1 MSGFIRQIN
10 ASDGEPITAPTSV
23 GISVSSWVVF
33 ANDAAYEAVY
43 GAGTQGDAYY
53 NSTELLVR
61 EHNGTEW
68 VYGQNGI
75 NGLEDSTTTGSSQDL
90 DPTYHNLLQ
99 VSNAGLSSVRSI
111 ADAQTS
117 ICYLVNNVGGD
128 ITLLHN
134 SGTAPA
140 GQALL
145 LPGGVN
151 FTLEDGNVAHFV
163 KDTITNAWR
172 YTNAAGSGG
181 GSGTGTGAKN
191 YVLSPD
197 SSTSVTDVGGSVSS
211 DITDVALIPEES
223 KGVAVLVTQTA
234 GAIGNTSTWETNAID
249 EGDGGS
255 NGAAEWY
262 WKTQAGY
269 VDDAASI
276 QWYNSDTSTIIYSQD
291 IKAGTG
297 RISKGMVDLPLTAG
311 ENVKPRIYWNVTS
324 ETNGIAVSG
333 AGTLAETRLV
343 GHAGWKQYINDGV
356 TTDFTFS
363 STPAG
368 WSIERASIVPY
379 RTVDGKYRATLV
391 INATTSSGSTPSV
404 TIDGISFKS
413 GINQPLAVD
422 SGNQSFTGRA
432 TAGGS
437 TIDVQKSGS
446 TTTFRVSG
454 DVELESWPTWA
465 DFDGSVMFGTEAQ
478 AQNARLEAT
487 SSNGQVVASNGIVIY
502 ETVVK
507 DSLSAYD
514 NTTGEYTVPANG
526 DYRVKAQTTDN
537 GANNHRLAIRVN
549 GTEQKVGPT
558 AASYGVADAMLTGL
572 VKGDLITITNDIGA
586 SRTLLNVATFNYFD
600 ISRVPDKS
608 SKATGFPFADQI
620 PGEYGMV
627 KIPNGSVTLDTGNG
641 RGSTNTAIRR
651 FSNNSVTGDA
661 FTYTDSA
668 TDGMSIEAN
677 RDMLVSASYVDV
689 DGAVFQIGITVNASN
704 LTTSPSSSSVSERK
718 AFGEF
723 AANFRSSIGS
733 AAFRVSKG
741 DIIRAHQN
749 PVGYTDGS
757 NLTRFH
763 ILVRLSMLY

>member
-43 GAGTQGDAYY
+43 GAGSIGKAYY
-53 NSTELLVR
+53 NSTELLIR
-61 EHNGTEW
+61 EHNGIQW

-75 NGLEDSTTTGSSQDL
+75 NGLEDSASTGSSQDL

-99 VSNAGLSSVRSI
+99 VSNAGLTSVRSI
-111 ADAQTS
+111 NDAQTS

-145 LPGGVN
+145 LPGAEN
-151 FTLEDGNVAHFV
+151 FLLEEGNVAHFV
-163 KDTITNAWR
+163 KDTITDAWR

-276 QWYNSDTSTIIYSQD
+276 QWYNSDTSTVVYSQD

-297 RISKGMVDLPLTAG
+297 RISKGMVDLPLTTAQ
-311 ENVKPRIYWNVTS
+311 NIKPRIYWNVTS

-343 GHAGWKQYINDGV
+343 GDGGVKQYESVADSITV
-356 TTDFTFS
+356 TP
-363 STPAG
+363 STG
-368 WSIERASIVPY
+368 TLSRAVFVPY
-379 RTVDGKYRATLV
+379 RTVDGAPRCILNITVTSMTGSSSTVTITGLTSVNAGLRQAIGTGTTSAPSTRN
-391 INATTSSGSTPSV
+391 INAYIAANTSIITVNTDDTTLSTV
-404 TIDGISFKS
+404 A
-413 GINQPLAVD
+413 L
-422 SGNQSFTGRA
+422 
-432 TAGGS
+432 
-437 TIDVQKSGS
+437 
-446 TTTFRVSG
+446 SG
-454 DVELESWPTWA
+454 DIELESWPTWA
-465 DFDGSVMFGTEAQ
+465 DFDGSMMFGTEAQ
-478 AQNARLEAT
+478 AQNARGRWYRDAAYAYTASTTFDFDTEDITTFDPALGITNASGVFTVDSAGTYDITASAGDNGNWAAGSFIEVRVDRGSGLTRERIIGRLPTSAGVYISGNCAIKLDAGDSFDVTISDGASVIVGSAT
-487 SSNGQVVASNGIVIY
+487 SYIEIERRS
-502 ETVVK
+502 
-507 DSLSAYD
+507 
-514 NTTGEYTVPANG
+514 
-526 DYRVKAQTTDN
+526 
-537 GANNHRLAIRVN
+537 
-549 GTEQKVGPT
+549 
-558 AASYGVADAMLTGL
+558 
-572 VKGDLITITNDIGA
+572 
-586 SRTLLNVATFNYFD
+586 
-600 ISRVPDKS
+600 DKS
-608 SKATGFPFADQI
+608 SKATGFPILGDSTTGTQDIGTVVKQDPTADIGGAPSQSDFNNLLQKLRDA
-620 PGEYGMV
+620 GV
-627 KIPNGSVTLDTGNG
+627 LDT
-641 RGSTNTAIRR
+641 
-651 FSNNSVTGDA
+651 
-661 FTYTDSA
+661 
-668 TDGMSIEAN
+668 
-677 RDMLVSASYVDV
+677 
-689 DGAVFQIGITVNASN
+689 
-704 LTTSPSSSSVSERK
+704 
-718 AFGEF
+718 
-723 AANFRSSIGS
+723 
-733 AAFRVSKG
+733 
-741 DIIRAHQN
+741 
-749 PVGYTDGS
+749 
-757 NLTRFH
+757 
-763 ILVRLSMLY
+763 